1 MHTVNVEGE
10 LTDADAEDGPVG
22 GDSSNSTSSEMWQR
36 GRGGRWLS
44 MRIVFGGV
52 KPSWLWLSPLHEP
65 RLATAVTTRLAHTLV
80 AAQQEA
86 AMTGVGEG
94 GGEMNPPGTSAG
106 TGGDNGLGSPDR
118 RGSLVNV

>member
-10 LTDADAEDGPVG
+10 LTDADVEGGSSA
-22 GDSSNSTSSEMWQR
+22 GDSSNTSSELWQR
-36 GRGGRWLS
+36 GRGGRWFS
-44 MRIVFGGV
+44 MRTVFGGV

-65 RLATAVTTRLAHTLV
+65 RLATAVTTRLAHILV

-94 GGEMNPPGTSAG
+94 GEMANSTGTGAG
-106 TGGDNGLGSPDR
+106 TGGDNALGAPDR